1 MKLCKRLAAA
11 GVVGAVAAILAAVA
25 IVVVVPIEFRV
36 PPELAERVRAE
47 QIADARTDSFRLATR
62 LVPLSML
69 IAWFASWLSSDRTNH
84 EAVRAEPALDDGRLG
99 GRPMLIAKLATW
111 LSACIVASFACL
123 ITVSIMVTHE
133 WPRSLAFA
141 TSVAVL
147 AFVLV
152 LPLSSGAGVRLSSRG
167 SKLFAVNVGL
177 LWTWGL
183 FMAAVAMRLM
193 RLG

>member
-1 MKLCKRLAAA
+1 
-11 GVVGAVAAILAAVA
+11 
-25 IVVVVPIEFRV
+25 VVVVPIEFPV
-36 PPELAERVRAE
+36 PPELAERIRAE
-47 QIADARTDSFRLATR
+47 EIADARADSLRFAIH
-62 LVPLSML
+62 LVPLSMVV
-69 IAWFASWLSSDRTNH
+69 AWSASWLASDRTNDV
-84 EAVRAEPALDDGRLG
+84 AVGMAPARDEGSLGRRRILS
-99 GRPMLIAKLATW
+99 AKIATW
-111 LSACIVASFACL
+111 LSTCIVASFACL
-123 ITVSIMVTHE
+123 IAVSIMVTHE

-167 SKLFAVNVGL
+167 SKLFAINASL